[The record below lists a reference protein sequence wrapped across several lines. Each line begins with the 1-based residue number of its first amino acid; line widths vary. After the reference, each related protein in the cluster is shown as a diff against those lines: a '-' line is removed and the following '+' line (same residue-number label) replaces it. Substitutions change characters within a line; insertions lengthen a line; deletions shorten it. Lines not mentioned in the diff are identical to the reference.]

1 MNIIKVSVV
10 LIAIIIML
18 ILSEQI
24 KKVIKEE
31 KVSFLMI

>member
-31 KVSFLMI
+31 KVLFQMI